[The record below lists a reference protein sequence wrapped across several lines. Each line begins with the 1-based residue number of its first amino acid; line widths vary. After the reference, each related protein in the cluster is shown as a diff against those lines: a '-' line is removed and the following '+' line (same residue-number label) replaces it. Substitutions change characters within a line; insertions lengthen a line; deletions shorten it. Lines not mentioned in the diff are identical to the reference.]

1 MAIDLFLKIDGIKG
15 ESTDSKHKD
24 EVELL
29 SFEHSLVN
37 QSKVGSGTSG
47 SGAGKPVFGALNLVA
62 RTNLASPTLFQAAA
76 TGDHFKKAVLTVRKS
91 GKGQQEYHTIELG
104 EVYVSSFSNGY
115 MPVEGKEEEVEHV
128 DRIGLS
134 YKTIKLSYKP
144 QSADGAMGA
153 PAIGQFNLG
162 TNNTLV

>member
-1 MAIDLFLKIDGIKG
+1 
-15 ESTDSKHKD
+15 
-24 EVELL
+24 
-29 SFEHSLVN
+29 
-37 QSKVGSGTSG
+37 
-47 SGAGKPVFGALNLVA
+47 
-62 RTNLASPTLFQAAA
+62 
-76 TGDHFKKAVLTVRKS
+76 
-91 GKGQQEYHTIELG
+91 
-104 EVYVSSFSNGY
+104 

-162 TNNTLV
+162 TNNTSV

>member
-1 MAIDLFLKIDGIKG
+1 MANDLFLKIDGVKG

-24 EVELL
+24 EIELL
-29 SFEHSLVN
+29 SFEHSVTN
-37 QSKVGSGTSG
+37 QSKVGSGTTG

-62 RTNLASPTLFQAAA
+62 RTNLSSPTLFQVAA
-76 TGDHFKKAVLTVRKS
+76 TGDHFKKAVLTVRKA

-115 MPVEGKEEEVEHV
+115 LPVNGKEGEVEHV
-128 DRIGLS
+128 DRIGLT
-134 YKTIKLSYKP
+134 YKTIKLTYKP
-144 QSADGAMGA
+144 QGADGTMGA

-162 TNNTLV
+162 NNTATV

>member
-37 QSKVGSGTSG
+37 QSKVGSGTTG

-115 MPVEGKEEEVEHV
+115 MPGEGKEEEVEQV
-128 DRIGLS
+128 DRIGRS
-134 YKTIKLSYKP
+134 YKR
-144 QSADGAMGA
+144 
-153 PAIGQFNLG
+153 
-162 TNNTLV
+162 TNGRCRKHT